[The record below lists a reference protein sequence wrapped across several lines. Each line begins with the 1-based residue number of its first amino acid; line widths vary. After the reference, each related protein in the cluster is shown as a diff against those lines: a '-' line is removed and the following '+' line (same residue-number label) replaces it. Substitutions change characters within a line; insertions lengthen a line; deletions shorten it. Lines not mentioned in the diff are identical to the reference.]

1 MKHIESEHHPKAC
14 LRNHCPEWTTHA
26 SDCGTL
32 RTRVSINSRV
42 HSSPDFQVHPQ
53 ERYEKGR
60 GVGKA
65 AAELEKDDI
74 QRWTTKR
81 KAALV
86 LSVIKGETSVQQAA
100 RQHGITVAELEDW
113 KERFLLA
120 AVNAPR
126 ARPKDEEALREEQ
139 IKKLKQKIG
148 DLVMDIDILKEAAK
162 RHPPMPGTSEP

>member
-1 MKHIESEHHPKAC
+1 VDKAV
-14 LRNHCPEWTTHA
+14 A
-26 SDCGTL
+26 D
-32 RTRVSINSRV
+32 
-42 HSSPDFQVHPQ
+42 
-53 ERYEKGR
+53 
-60 GVGKA
+60 
-65 AAELEKDDI
+65 LEKDDI

-86 LSVIKGETSVQQAA
+86 LSIIKGETSVQQAA

-120 AVNAPR
+120 AENALR

>member
-1 MKHIESEHHPKAC
+1 
-14 LRNHCPEWTTHA
+14 
-26 SDCGTL
+26 
-32 RTRVSINSRV
+32 V
-42 HSSPDFQVHPQ
+42 
-53 ERYEKGR
+53 EKT
-60 GVGKA
+60 VA
-65 AAELEKDDI
+65 DLEKDDI

-86 LSVIKGETSVQQAA
+86 LSIIKGETSVQQAA

-120 AVNAPR
+120 AENTLR

>member
-1 MKHIESEHHPKAC
+1 VEKA
-14 LRNHCPEWTTHA
+14 
-26 SDCGTL
+26 
-32 RTRVSINSRV
+32 V
-42 HSSPDFQVHPQ
+42 
-53 ERYEKGR
+53 
-60 GVGKA
+60 
-65 AAELEKDDI
+65 AELEKDDI

-86 LSVIKGETSVQQAA
+86 LSVIRGETSIQQAA

-120 AVNAPR
+120 AENALR
-126 ARPKDEEALREEQ
+126 ARPKDEEALRDEQ

>member
-1 MKHIESEHHPKAC
+1 M
-14 LRNHCPEWTTHA
+14 
-26 SDCGTL
+26 
-32 RTRVSINSRV
+32 
-42 HSSPDFQVHPQ
+42 
-53 ERYEKGR
+53 
-60 GVGKA
+60 
-65 AAELEKDDI
+65 AELEKDDI

-86 LSVIKGETSVQQAA
+86 LSIIKGETSTQQAA

-120 AVNAPR
+120 AENALR

-148 DLVMDIDILKEAAK
+148 DLVMDMDILKEAAK

>member
-1 MKHIESEHHPKAC
+1 M
-14 LRNHCPEWTTHA
+14 
-26 SDCGTL
+26 
-32 RTRVSINSRV
+32 
-42 HSSPDFQVHPQ
+42 
-53 ERYEKGR
+53 ERA
-60 GVGKA
+60 VA
-65 AAELEKDDI
+65 DLEKDDI

-86 LSVIKGETSVQQAA
+86 LSIIKGEMSIQQAA

-120 AVNAPR
+120 AENALR

-148 DLVMDIDILKEAAK
+148 DLVMDIDILREAAK
-162 RHPPMPGTSEP
+162 RHPPMPGTSEQ